1 YMILFF
7 KPHSI
12 RLKKAA
18 RIRKANV
25 QLNKD
30 IVIILFFKNLIGTS
44 PGFQTLA
51 RPRHKIRKH
60 RPKNLLRLLIIY
72 TLEALCKRC

>member
-1 YMILFF
+1 
-7 KPHSI
+7 I